1 METLW
6 TLLKSFAPLLYGG
19 IGLLLLITMGEIW
32 RAYRRL
38 LRAFFRVEREMATM
52 ELFSGLVRAAF
63 LLALGLGLWLLVGPG
78 ILTPIS
84 TSSSLPTPTWMPS
97 PTVTEPLR
105 PIPGLSPSPGI
116 PLTPSPLPSPSP
128 SPIPSPSPTATPT
141 PLRARCPDPNAQ
153 IELPSPGQVISQPI
167 TLIGT
172 ATHPAFQFYK
182 VEINGPYTGGQ
193 WVTLGDIVRQPV
205 MRGPLWTF
213 DPRPFLSQPGRYRLR
228 VVVVDIAAREAAI
241 CEVPVVLTAPESS
254 R

>member
-6 TLLKSFAPLLYGG
+6 ALLKSLAPLLYGG
-19 IGLLLLITMGEIW
+19 IGLLLLITIGEIW

-38 LRAFFRVEREMATM
+38 LRAFFRVEREMAAM

-78 ILTPIS
+78 ILTPTS
-84 TSSSLPTPTWMPS
+84 TSSSLLTPTLAPS
-97 PTVTEPLR
+97 PTVTGPLQ
-105 PIPGLSPSPGI
+105 PIPRLSPSPHI
-116 PLTPSPLPSPSP
+116 PLTPSPLPSLSP
-128 SPIPSPSPTATPT
+128 SPVPSPSPTATPT

-153 IELPSPGQVISQPI
+153 IEFPSPGQVISQPI

-213 DPRPFLSQPGRYRLR
+213 DPRPFLPQPGRYRLR
-228 VVVVDIAAREAAI
+228 VVVVDIAAREAAT
-241 CEVPVVLTAPESS
+241 CEVPVVLTSPEGSS
-254 R
+254 